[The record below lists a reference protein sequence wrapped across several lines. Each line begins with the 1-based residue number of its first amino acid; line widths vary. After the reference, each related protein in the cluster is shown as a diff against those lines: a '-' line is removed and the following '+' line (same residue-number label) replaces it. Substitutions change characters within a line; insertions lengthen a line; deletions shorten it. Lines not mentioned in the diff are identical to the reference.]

1 MFVEVVQNNGNYYIR
16 LVQSVRG
23 TNSKGQSV
31 SPEFATCLNK
41 TPH

>member
-23 TNSKGQSV
+23 TNSKGVNGTTDVMDSRT
-31 SPEFATCLNK
+31 EI
-41 TPH
+41 